1 MAAIFAH
8 SSSGPP
14 PLRTLTLGVLIV
26 SGGTLAALPFRRYQ
40 AIPDSS
46 VTPVQATGPTVSD
59 LKMGLINPAVDTSF
73 APPQVADATIP
84 GSILA
89 THSQQADSVES
100 AVEHLNQMTRMSAAR
115 NVERSPD
122 TPLTYEDLV
131 LPIETPDI
139 VQQRFNATAAV
150 KSIQTGRHRLSDS
163 TPPRMEPMTADSP
176 EEINSSHLAVHA
188 QKDEPKENR
197 SVLHRDE
204 SQDELLQSNG
214 TTMPDQNRRAKES
227 SALAAAGPE
236 SEEGAAGSL
245 ASATAAVDV
254 IIREKTPERLGQLPE
269 AVKNNL
275 LTPVG
280 SPSRTRHWIR
290 QPD

>member
-1 MAAIFAH
+1 M
-8 SSSGPP
+8 
-14 PLRTLTLGVLIV
+14 
-26 SGGTLAALPFRRYQ
+26 
-40 AIPDSS
+40 
-46 VTPVQATGPTVSD
+46 
-59 LKMGLINPAVDTSF
+59 
-73 APPQVADATIP
+73 
-84 GSILA
+84 
-89 THSQQADSVES
+89 
-100 AVEHLNQMTRMSAAR
+100 
-115 NVERSPD
+115 
-122 TPLTYEDLV
+122 
-131 LPIETPDI
+131 
-139 VQQRFNATAAV
+139 
-150 KSIQTGRHRLSDS
+150 
-163 TPPRMEPMTADSP
+163 
-176 EEINSSHLAVHA
+176 
-188 QKDEPKENR
+188 
-197 SVLHRDE
+197 LHRDE

-227 SALAAAGPE
+227 SAMAAAGPE